1 MTKKSKSPVKLT
13 IQYLILAALLFVI
26 LMVVKSL
33 YLPKDISELKI
44 VRLMY
49 PLIGGASLVLIGL
62 TYYLFQVARGQMHIY
77 YLSLTLLKLGAFMM
91 ILLSEENIAY
101 NVRLAI
107 LIPIMLFLVVEKI
120 YGYFLFQTLE
130 EKKQE

>member
-13 IQYLILAALLFVI
+13 IQYLVLVALLFAI
-26 LMVVKSL
+26 LMVVKSF
-33 YLPKDISELKI
+33 YLPKEMANLKLVKI
-44 VRLMY
+44 MY